1 MDDDYAA
8 ICAAGEAHV
17 LEAGGRLIG
26 VIVLEDAPDH
36 LWIDNVAVEPALKG
50 QGIGRRLLAF
60 AEAEAHRRGLP
71 GLRLFTNA
79 RMASNIALYARLGYV
94 ETERRKEDG
103 FSRVYM
109 AKQL

>member
-8 ICAAGEAHV
+8 ICEAGEAHLV
-17 LEAGGRLIG
+17 EAEGRLLG

-50 QGIGRRLLAF
+50 RGLGRLLLAF
-60 AEAEAHRRGLP
+60 AEAVAHRRGLP
-71 GLRLFTNA
+71 ELRLLTNA
-79 RMASNIALYARLGYV
+79 QMGPNIALYARLGFA
-94 ETERRKEDG
+94 ETERREEDG

-109 AKQL
+109 AKRL